1 MKSNGEVN
9 FGLRE
14 VCMMNTRAV
23 TILCVASLVVQ
34 QPYAFPQQPQ
44 SGPSQDQSKLNA
56 EQLESLVAPIALY
69 PDPVLSQT
77 LVASTYPLEVVEA
90 GRWLKQHSHLKGKE
104 LADAAAKQPWDASVQ
119 ALVLL
124 PDVLN
129 RLDQNVAWTGD
140 LGNAFLAQEQDV
152 MNAVQLLRQRASK
165 AGALKSTKQQTVST
179 AAENGRDYIEI
190 QPASPQVIYVPQY
203 NPVAVWGPP
212 PAYYPYPPIYYPP
225 STGAIVAAS
234 AISFGAGLAVGAIWG
249 GGGWGGWGW
258 GCGWGS
264 GNVTINNN
272 FIRNNH
278 FNRVNVANGNR
289 WVHNPAHRG
298 GMPYNNRNVA
308 NRFQGVN
315 RPSRPSQ
322 GNLGQGGRGQGV
334 GRGNLGQGGRGPA
347 QGNLGQGG
355 RGQGAGRGNLPQG
368 GRGQGVGRGNLGQA
382 GGRGPAQGNLGQGG
396 RGALKPG
403 QGSAGRIGPGASN
416 PGNAGNRNPIGAPSR
431 GSANR
436 SFGGGAPFGGGF
448 NRGGGGFNHGG
459 GGFNHGGGGFNRGGG
474 GFNRGGGGFNRG
486 GGGGHRGGGGRRR

>member
-1 MKSNGEVN
+1 
-9 FGLRE
+9 
-14 VCMMNTRAV
+14 MMNTRAV
-23 TILCVASLVVQ
+23 TILCVASLVAQ

-44 SGPSQDQSKLNA
+44 SGTSQNQSKLNA

-104 LADAAAKQPWDASVQ
+104 LAAAAAKEPWDASVQ

-152 MNAVQLLRQRASK
+152 MNAVQQLRKRASE

-179 AAENGRDYIEI
+179 AAENGQNYIEI
-190 QPASPQVIYVPQY
+190 QPASPEVVYVPQY
-203 NPVAVWGPP
+203 NPVAVWGAP

-298 GMPYNNRNVA
+298 GLAYNNRDVA
-308 NRFQGVN
+308 NRFQGAN
-315 RPSRPSQ
+315 RPNRPT
-322 GNLGQGGRGQGV
+322 
-334 GRGNLGQGGRGPA
+334 

-355 RGQGAGRGNLPQG
+355 RGQGAGRGNLGQGGRGPGQGNLGQG

-382 GGRGPAQGNLGQGG
+382 GGRGP
-396 RGALKPG
+396 G
-403 QGSAGRIGPGASN
+403 QGSAGRLGQGAFK
-416 PGNAGNRNPIGAPSR
+416 PGNAGNRNPVAVPNR

-448 NRGGGGFNHGG
+448 NRGGGGFHGG
-459 GGFNHGGGGFNRGGG
+459 GGGFHGGGGGFNRGGG
-474 GFNRGGGGFNRG
+474 GFNRGGGGFHG

>member
-1 MKSNGEVN
+1 
-9 FGLRE
+9 
-14 VCMMNTRAV
+14 MMNTRAV

-44 SGPSQDQSKLNA
+44 PATSQDKSKLNA

-90 GRWLKQHSHLKGKE
+90 GRWLKQHSHLKGKA
-104 LADAAAKQPWDASVQ
+104 LADEAAKQPWDASVQ

-129 RLDQNVAWTGD
+129 RLDQNAAWTGN

-152 MNAVQLLRQRASK
+152 MNAVQRLRKRASE

-179 AAENGRDYIEI
+179 AAENGQNYIEI
-190 QPASPQVIYVPQY
+190 QPASPEVVYVPQY
-203 NPVAVWGPP
+203 NPVAVWGPS

-289 WVHNPAHRG
+289 WVHNPAHRR
-298 GMPYNNRNVA
+298 GMAYNNRNVA
-308 NRFQGVN
+308 NRFHGAN
-315 RPSRPSQ
+315 RPNRPSQ
-322 GNLGQGGRGQGV
+322 GNLGPRGGGQGI
-334 GRGNLGQGGRGPA
+334 GRGNLG
-347 QGNLGQGG
+347 
-355 RGQGAGRGNLPQG
+355 QG

-382 GGRGPAQGNLGQGG
+382 GGRGP
-396 RGALKPG
+396 G
-403 QGSAGRIGPGASN
+403 QGSAGRLGPGASK
-416 PGNAGNRNPIGAPSR
+416 PGNTGNRNPVGVPNR

-436 SFGGGAPFGGGF
+436 SIGAGAPFGGGF
-448 NRGGGGFNHGG
+448 NRGGGGFNRGG
-459 GGFNHGGGGFNRGGG
+459 GAHRGGG
-474 GFNRGGGGFNRG
+474 GFRGGGGGHRGGGGFRG